1 VSRPRF
7 VAVGD
12 LMIDVIAA
20 GEGHDA
26 TARVVPGGSAAIA
39 AAWAAAA
46 GAEASVVG
54 RVGDDFAGRAL
65 HSALEERGIECVIGV
80 DDTAPTGT
88 FLVVDGEIRVDRGA
102 NAQLMP
108 GALPERLE
116 ADGVLVSGYLPPDAV
131 ATALQRTDAAWRGL
145 SPGSLEELPPGADAL
160 FLNEDEA
167 RRLTGKLAEDA
178 ARTLGE
184 RFELVCVTRGAQGVV
199 AVLGG
204 GLRAAAST
212 PVADSSV
219 GAGDA
224 FAATMIVALSG
235 GTELDDALAAACD
248 AGASAAGFAAW
259 PAG

>member
-1 VSRPRF
+1 
-7 VAVGD
+7 
-12 LMIDVIAA
+12 MIDVVVA
-20 GEGHDA
+20 GESHDA

-46 GAEASVVG
+46 GAEATVVG
-54 RVGDDFAGRAL
+54 RVGNDFAGRAL
-65 HSALEERGIECVIGV
+65 RSALEGRGIECQIGV
-80 DDTAPTGT
+80 DDTARTGT
-88 FLVVDGEIRVDRGA
+88 FLVVDGEVRVDRGA
-102 NAQLMP
+102 NAKLTP
-108 GALPERLE
+108 GALPKRID

-145 SPGSLEELPPGADAL
+145 SPGSLEELPPGANAL
-160 FLNEDEA
+160 FLNDDEA
-167 RRLTGKLAEDA
+167 RRLTGKLAEEA

-184 RFELVCVTRGAQGVV
+184 RFELVCVTRGAEGVV

-204 GLRAAAST
+204 RLHDAAST
-212 PVADSSV
+212 PVTDSGV

-235 GTELDDALAAACD
+235 GTGLDDALAAACD
-248 AGASAAGFAAW
+248 AGARAASLAPW